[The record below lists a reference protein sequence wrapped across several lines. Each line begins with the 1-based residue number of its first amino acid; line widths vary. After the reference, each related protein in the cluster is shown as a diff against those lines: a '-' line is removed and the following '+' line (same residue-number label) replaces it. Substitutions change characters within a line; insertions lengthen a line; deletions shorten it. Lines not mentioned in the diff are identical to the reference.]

1 MMDAR
6 AERYSA
12 GIMSE
17 SPWFLEFKKLIQLY
31 HDGLSP
37 KEVRTRCIEENVFGM
52 GTERRVITTFQY
64 LNRRFQSLD
73 SVLVDLFCNSDLATQ
88 KLINLL
94 AVVSGDRLFF
104 EFMNEVYR
112 EKCILGFDVLEMS
125 DANAFFRDKAVE
137 SEELAAWKDTTV
149 QKVRA
154 GFFNFMLDANL
165 VRKDK
170 KRFLLTPQ
178 IPDIALERYLQAIG
192 KESLLKAL
200 TGVR

>member
-1 MMDAR
+1 MGVR
-6 AERYSA
+6 ADRYGA

-17 SPWFLEFKKLIQLY
+17 SPWFLEFKKLVQLY
-31 HDGLSP
+31 HSGMTP
-37 KEVRTRCIEENVFGM
+37 AEVRKHCIDENVFGM
-52 GTERRVITTFQY
+52 QTERRVVSTFRY
-64 LNRRFQSLD
+64 LNRRYQNLD

-88 KLINLL
+88 KLINLI
-94 AVVSGDRLFF
+94 AVISGDRLFF

-112 EKCILGFDVLEMS
+112 EKCILGFDALEMS

-154 GFFNFMLDANL
+154 SFFNFLLDANL
-165 VRKDK
+165 IRKDK